1 MRTWAIIWGIM
12 ILLGVAG
19 MIIGARYMWGLV
31 FLAAIMLCGAL
42 AEIDTEKQK
51 ESHGRRR

>member
-42 AEIDTEKQK
+42 AEIDTEKHE